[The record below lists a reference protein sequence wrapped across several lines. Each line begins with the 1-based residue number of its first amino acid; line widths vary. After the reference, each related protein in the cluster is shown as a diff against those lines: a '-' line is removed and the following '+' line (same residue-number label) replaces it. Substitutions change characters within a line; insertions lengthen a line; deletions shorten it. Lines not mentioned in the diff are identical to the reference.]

1 MKYKDLK
8 IGQLVYDQ
16 YGNEYEVL
24 RLNGLPYFVEILC
37 TKLVKK
43 VEMCHDVIL
52 STTTQVIHAI
62 NTEYFFEKYGL
73 KTNETGYITIQSLK
87 QKVEYVLNEKYIEN
101 RMDQIFSK
109 VDKLEQYNS
118 GENSFYLRKALCN
131 FKDDLL
137 DVIKILEKEQ

>member
-24 RLNGLPYFVEILC
+24 RLNGLPYFAEIQC

-43 VEMCHDVIL
+43 VEVCHGECL
-52 STTTQVIHAI
+52 STTSQVIHAI

-73 KTNETGYITIQSLK
+73 KTDETGYITIQSLK

-101 RMDQIFSK
+101 RIDKIFSK
-109 VDKLEQYNS
+109 LDRFEQFNS
-118 GENSFYLRKALCN
+118 GENSFYLRKELCN

-137 DVIKILEKEQ
+137 DVVKLLEKER